1 MTEELP
7 VAVQPVT
14 WLDILTDETVTF
26 DDRLDRWEAFV
37 ANIPQQDCP
46 LKHTFPEGMYVR
58 EIFRPAGCVVTSRI
72 HKFDNPFFI
81 TKGKVTV
88 VSENEGMVTYTAPYS
103 GITKPGTRRVLLI
116 HEDTIWTTVH
126 LNLDNKTDHE
136 ELLNDLTYV
145 GQNQYLLCH
154 S

>member
-1 MTEELP
+1 ME
-7 VAVQPVT
+7 VAPTQPVT
-14 WLDILTDETVTF
+14 WLDFLATESVSFDE
-26 DDRLDRWEAFV
+26 RLDRWEAFV
-37 ANIPQQDCP
+37 ANLPPQECP

-58 EIFRPAGCVVTSRI
+58 EIFMPAGSVITSRI

-81 TKGKVTV
+81 TRGKVTV
-88 VSENEGMVTYTAPYS
+88 VSENEGCVTYTAPYS

-116 HEDTIWTTVH
+116 HEDTVWTTVH

-145 GQNQYLLCH
+145 RQNQYLPCH